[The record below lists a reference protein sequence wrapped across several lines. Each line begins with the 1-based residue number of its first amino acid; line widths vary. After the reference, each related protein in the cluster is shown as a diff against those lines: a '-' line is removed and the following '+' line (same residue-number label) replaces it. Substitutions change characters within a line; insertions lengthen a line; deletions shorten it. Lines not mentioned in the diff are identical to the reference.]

1 MKNEELNSY
10 MATTKKMQGVVHARD
25 EDHAREIMRKK
36 HGAKGDITLRKK
48 GPVSKTQREANEG
61 AMKRI
66 ATSQSSK
73 PDRMAPG
80 KGLDTFKK
88 KPPEK
93 NEVLDTDK
101 ARKSYMDKARYSK
114 DRATNSAVANI
125 MRKTDHSKDLKTR
138 AKRVKGMDRVKNK
151 AIMKFREM

>member
-1 MKNEELNSY
+1 MKKAKDTNENQKAAL
-10 MATTKKMQGVVHARD
+10 MKKLAKSAQSSEKG
-25 EDHAREIMRKK
+25 KK
-36 HGAKGDITLRKK
+36 AVTLAKAPFKI
-48 GPVSKTQREANEG
+48 PSKNEG

-138 AKRVKGMDRVKNK
+138 ANRVKGMDRVRNK